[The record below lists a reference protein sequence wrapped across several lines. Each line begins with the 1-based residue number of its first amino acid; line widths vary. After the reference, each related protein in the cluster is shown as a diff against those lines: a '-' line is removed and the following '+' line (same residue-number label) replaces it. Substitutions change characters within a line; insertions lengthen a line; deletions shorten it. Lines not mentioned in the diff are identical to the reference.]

1 MLGLNRSLRTGR
13 QDLVRE
19 GAVFRRVHADHL
31 VEKARVLS
39 VSPGLMGIP
48 HVRFAVW
55 FERARFPCFEDEPRV
70 LALTSFTEAYR
81 EPVEVGAAA

>member
-1 MLGLNRSLRTGR
+1 
-13 QDLVRE
+13 
-19 GAVFRRVHADHL
+19 
-31 VEKARVLS
+31 VLS
-39 VSPGLMGIP
+39 VSPGPMGIP

-55 FERARFPCFEDEPRV
+55 FERARFPCFEDGPRV